1 MNSRLLIAGILGA
14 LLVASSAQAQSFDLS
29 WHTIDGGGA
38 TFSAG
43 ATFSLGGTIGQPDAG
58 AMTGGQFTLVGG
70 FWAGATGTPCDLAG
84 DLDRDGDV
92 DITDLATLLG
102 HFGMPSGATS
112 GDGDLD
118 GDTDVDISDLSALL
132 SNFGLTCP

>member
-1 MNSRLLIAGILGA
+1 MSSFIRCVAAVGVVLI
-14 LLVASSAQAQSFDLS
+14 ASSAAAQSFDLS
-29 WHTIDGGGA
+29 WNTIDGGGA

-58 AMTGGQFTLVGG
+58 VMTGGQFTLVGG
-70 FWAGATGTPCDLAG
+70 FWAGATGTPCDLTG
-84 DLDRDGDV
+84 DLDGDGDV
-92 DITDLATLLG
+92 DISDLATLLG